1 MTVALSGPDVA
12 KQITAQFPEAL
23 IESVG
28 QTVVIKAEYLL
39 QVLEYL
45 KNSPEFTLNY
55 LSDMTAT
62 DYYDYF
68 ELVYQ
73 LTSLEKNHKLTVKTR
88 CNDHEKPVIPSITG
102 LWRGADFMERET
114 FDLMGIAFAG
124 HPNLKR
130 IVLWE
135 GFQGYP
141 LRKDYHGNGNSS
153 QN

>member
-1 MTVALSGPDVA
+1 MTATLSGPDVA
-12 KQITAQFPEAL
+12 KQITAQFPEAI
-23 IESVG
+23 IESSNL
-28 QTVVIKAEYLL
+28 TVVVKTEYLL
-39 QVLEYL
+39 QVLEYV
-45 KNSPEFTLNY
+45 KNGPELALNY
-55 LSDMTAT
+55 LADMTST

-73 LTSLEKNHKLTVKTR
+73 LVSLEKNHKLTLKTR
-88 CNDHEKPVIPSITG
+88 CGNHEKPVVPSITG
-102 LWRGADFMERET
+102 LWRGADFMEREI

-141 LRKDYHGNGNSS
+141 LRKDYFGNGNSA
-153 QN
+153 QD